1 MIVEDHWAMMRWLQ
15 QFIDENKYD
24 WEKRRKREEELERVD
39 EEYEKW
45 KGMGDDE
52 MIRIMKEEEE
62 RMESVKVR
70 AERRKGYWRNW
81 RKGTSKEDEEVRDD
95 HDGNKD
101 QEDQDMINQKM
112 FVGEMKRRRLEWKE
126 EKKVKFEMKKN
137 KEHPVPVAPRLETTD
152 TGELNS
158 KMNIN
163 KNEEDLE

>member
-70 AERRKGYWRNW
+70 AERRKGY
-81 RKGTSKEDEEVRDD
+81 
-95 HDGNKD
+95 
-101 QEDQDMINQKM
+101 
-112 FVGEMKRRRLEWKE
+112 
-126 EKKVKFEMKKN
+126 
-137 KEHPVPVAPRLETTD
+137 
-152 TGELNS
+152 
-158 KMNIN
+158 
-163 KNEEDLE
+163 

>member
-1 MIVEDHWAMMRWLQ
+1 MRWLQ

-70 AERRKGYWRNW
+70 AERRKGY
-81 RKGTSKEDEEVRDD
+81 
-95 HDGNKD
+95 
-101 QEDQDMINQKM
+101 
-112 FVGEMKRRRLEWKE
+112 
-126 EKKVKFEMKKN
+126 
-137 KEHPVPVAPRLETTD
+137 
-152 TGELNS
+152 
-158 KMNIN
+158 
-163 KNEEDLE
+163 